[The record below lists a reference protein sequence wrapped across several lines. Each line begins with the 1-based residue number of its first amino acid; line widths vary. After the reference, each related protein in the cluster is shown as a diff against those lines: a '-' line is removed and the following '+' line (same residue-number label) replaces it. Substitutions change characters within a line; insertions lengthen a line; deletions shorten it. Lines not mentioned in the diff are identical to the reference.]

1 MSSTLMCTLWK
12 ELPTRQAS
20 GVPTEPNMVHTIK
33 VSRLPP
39 PESLTLAGTVN
50 KNIWGLGE

>member
-33 VSRLPP
+33 VSCLPP
-39 PESLTLAGTVN
+39 PESLTLAGTLN
-50 KNIWGLGE
+50 KNIWGLEE